1 MCYNECIVKRNCVE
15 VSMTVEDLQIVN
27 YCHPNCKPLQNIMR
41 LPKDEA
47 FALAYKMAKKNK
59 NTTAFYRFAD
69 FENYYP
75 ERLKTDELLYQR
87 FIELGGKPIEKH
99 PLSFVLQGSEYLN
112 AWFDCGIVTIIPLNR
127 IPSDFISFT
136 YGDSQSTLKRY
147 GDFAMLTKDMLLRAI
162 SDYNGTLEEFLIDV
176 SNRYHYIEVQVWSD
190 DCLGI

>member
-1 MCYNECIVKRNCVE
+1 
-15 VSMTVEDLQIVN
+15 MTVDDLQIVN

-41 LPKDEA
+41 LPKEKA
-47 FALAYKMAKKNK
+47 FALARQMAMRNK

-75 ERLKTDELLYQR
+75 ERLKTDELLYHH

-112 AWFDCGIVTIIPLNR
+112 AWFDYGIVTTIPLNR

-136 YGDSQSTLKRY
+136 YGDSQSTLKKY
-147 GDFAMLTKDMLLRAI
+147 GNFTMLTKEMLLRAI
-162 SDYNGTLEEFLIDV
+162 SDYNGTLEEFLIDI
-176 SNRYHYIEVQVWSD
+176 SNQYHYIEVQVWSD
-190 DCLGI
+190 DCLSI